1 MTQVT
6 VKFIKGYYHKLDFL
20 RVFLDPVLTE
30 RQNLIKENRKK
41 REIPPMNFTHN
52 FIVPIH
58 TNIMSKKAKYG
69 GSQEEE
75 EHKVQ

>member
-1 MTQVT
+1 
-6 VKFIKGYYHKLDFL
+6 
-20 RVFLDPVLTE
+20 
-30 RQNLIKENRKK
+30 
-41 REIPPMNFTHN
+41 MNFTHN

-75 EHKVQ
+75 HKVQ